1 MARRLEDILPSV
13 ISPDQTGFI
22 KRRHSFYNIRWL
34 FNILYSP
41 KHVDS
46 ECLASMDAEKAFD
59 RVEWNYLFCTLE
71 KFGFSSVFLSWIK
84 TLYRCPLASVLT
96 NSHYSEYFDL
106 HRGTR
111 QGCPLSPLLFA
122 IAIEPLAIALHSGR
136 WVQGIWRG
144 RVEHKVSL
152 YADDLLLFVSKPATS
167 LPEALTILDDFSQF
181 SGYKLNLNKSELF
194 PVNKEALKFDY
205 TDLPLKVVKDHF
217 NYLGICVTREFKN
230 LFKSNFL
237 TLFDQAKQILS
248 GLLCLCP
255 LLEE

>member
-1 MARRLEDILPSV
+1 
-13 ISPDQTGFI
+13 
-22 KRRHSFYNIRWL
+22 
-34 FNILYSP
+34 
-41 KHVDS
+41 
-46 ECLASMDAEKAFD
+46 MDAEKAFD

-71 KFGFSSVFLSWIK
+71 KFGFGLVFLSWIK
-84 TLYRCPLASVLT
+84 TLYKCPSASVLT

-111 QGCPLSPLLFA
+111 QGCPLSPLLFT
-122 IAIEPLAIALHSGR
+122 IAIEPLAIALRSSR

-144 RVEHKVSL
+144 GVEHKISL
-152 YADDLLLFVSKPATS
+152 YADNLLLFVSKPATS

-194 PVNKEALKFDY
+194 PINKEALKLDY
-205 TDLPLKVVKDHF
+205 MDLPLKVVKDHF

-237 TLFDQAKQILS
+237 TLFDQAKHILS
-248 GLLCLCP
+248 K
-255 LLEE
+255 